1 MATYPAVTSPEPFRP
16 EAQSPAPGAQP
27 LIAGD
32 WDLQLEEGEQVQY
45 GCSFLVNQVVNYWT
59 ACLVLALFF
68 PPLTVFV
75 ALALLVLP
83 CVRGVQRRMLTS
95 RRCVVTTRSLYY
107 YTESPCCCCCLW
119 GQEQKFI
126 PLDKIQ
132 DITIQQNWLQKKFG
146 ICNVVIETAG
156 QAGPEARAFHVAGM
170 GEPMQFRQA
179 LLRARLG
186 VAPTPVQQAPL
197 ADQAP
202 ANDAMLSLLR
212 QIAANTSGTRGFAPQ

>member
-1 MATYPAVTSPEPFRP
+1 MATYPNVTSPEPFRP
-16 EAQSPAPGAQP
+16 PEQSSVASTGAQP

-45 GCSFLVNQVVNYWT
+45 GCSFLVNQVVNYYT
-59 ACLVLALFF
+59 ACVMLALFF
-68 PPLTVFV
+68 PPFTLF
-75 ALALLVLP
+75 AAIALLLLP
-83 CVRGVQRRMLTS
+83 CVRGVGRRMLNS

-156 QAGPEARAFHVAGM
+156 QAGPEVRPFHVAGM

-186 VAPTPVQQAPL
+186 VAPTPA
-197 ADQAP
+197 AEAP
-202 ANDAMLSLLR
+202 ASDAMLRLLEE
-212 QIAANTSGTRGFAPQ
+212 IATNTRRA